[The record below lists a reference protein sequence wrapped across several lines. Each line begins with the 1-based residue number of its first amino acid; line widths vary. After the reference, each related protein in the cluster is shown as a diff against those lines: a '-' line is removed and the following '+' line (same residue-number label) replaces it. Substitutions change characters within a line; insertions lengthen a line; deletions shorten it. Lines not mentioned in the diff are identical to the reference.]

1 MKFRI
6 LFDNYYL
13 YILIFGTVSIF
24 KLFVL
29 NEKISFG
36 VFIVLGFLLLS
47 DLIFE
52 KKMYLLNFKMNEANI
67 EITYLNIFLKEKK
80 YIKERELI
88 RMSYIKNKS
97 LLNKFEI
104 LQIVEKQ
111 SYEIINFKVMQKYIQ
126 ENIEEKISNGEIKAI
141 ANKDNMD

>member
-1 MKFRI
+1 
-6 LFDNYYL
+6 
-13 YILIFGTVSIF
+13 
-24 KLFVL
+24 
-29 NEKISFG
+29 
-36 VFIVLGFLLLS
+36 
-47 DLIFE
+47 
-52 KKMYLLNFKMNEANI
+52 MYLLNFKMNETNI

-97 LLNKFEI
+97 LLNKFEV

-111 SYEIINFKVMQKYIQ
+111 SFEIINFKVMQKYIQ

-141 ANKDNMD
+141 ANNDNMD

>member
-6 LFDNYYL
+6 LFDNYYF

-24 KLFVL
+24 KLLIL

-36 VFIVLGFLLLS
+36 LFIVLSFLLLS

-52 KKMYLLNFKMNEANI
+52 KKMYLLNFKMNETNI

-97 LLNKFEI
+97 LLNKFEV

-111 SYEIINFKVMQKYIQ
+111 SFEIINFKVMQKYIQ

-141 ANKDNMD
+141 ANNDNMD